1 MEVDVLS
8 RKVTY
13 FLNQN
18 VGTEKASAT
27 KVFSLLQDVLDRKNH
42 LTQAVRKLRSDNSF
56 GNSFHLWATFKIDRA
71 FAKCEMQILSSY
83 VLVSLTRYV
92 IPGRTSRKWRYFE
105 RPSHF
110 RENDLIS
117 LNSS

>member
-27 KVFSLLQDVLDRKNH
+27 KIFSLLQDVLDRKNH

-56 GNSFHLWATFKIDRA
+56 GNSFHLWATFKLTGHLQSV
-71 FAKCEMQILSSY
+71 KCKL
-83 VLVSLTRYV
+83 LVATF
-92 IPGRTSRKWRYFE
+92 W
-105 RPSHF
+105 
-110 RENDLIS
+110 
-117 LNSS
+117 